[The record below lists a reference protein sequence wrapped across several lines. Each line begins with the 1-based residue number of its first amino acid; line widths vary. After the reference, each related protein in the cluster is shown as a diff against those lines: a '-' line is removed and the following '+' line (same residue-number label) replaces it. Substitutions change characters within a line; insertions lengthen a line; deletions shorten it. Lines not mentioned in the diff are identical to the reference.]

1 MVRSCLL
8 RQRSIACSTSGGI
21 TFFQRSASPRSMM
34 KVRPTIEV
42 GINKNMIGPPSF
54 KNCHIIS
61 FSARTRTTH
70 LDLMSLSYSYSDFYS
85 PPTDAGRSV
94 FVVERELE
102 MPVVLAKFILHSF
115 GPTREGRR
123 LFD

>member
-8 RQRSIACSTSGGI
+8 RQRSSAFSTSGGM

-42 GINKNMIGPPSF
+42 GISKNMIGPPSF
-54 KNCHIIS
+54 RNCHIY
-61 FSARTRTTH
+61 
-70 LDLMSLSYSYSDFYS
+70 SLSASVPTAHLPQGCSVSD
-85 PPTDAGRSV
+85 DAVRLV

-102 MPVVLAKFILHSF
+102 QSVVAHKLFLHSL
-115 GPTREGRR
+115 R
-123 LFD
+123 LM